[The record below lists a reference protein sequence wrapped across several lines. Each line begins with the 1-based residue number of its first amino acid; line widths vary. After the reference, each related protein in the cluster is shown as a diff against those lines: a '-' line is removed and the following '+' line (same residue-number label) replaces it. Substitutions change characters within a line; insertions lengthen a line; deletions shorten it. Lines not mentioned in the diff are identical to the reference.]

1 MCQRASQ
8 ARWQSHR
15 VLSEDERA
23 ELVRL
28 RKEARKHSDCNMR
41 SPIDDENALR
51 DKAKPSMAG
60 ARRDP

>member
-1 MCQRASQ
+1 
-8 ARWQSHR
+8 

-23 ELVRL
+23 ESVRL

-51 DKAKPSMAG
+51 DKAKPSMAA

>member
-1 MCQRASQ
+1 
-8 ARWQSHR
+8 

-23 ELVRL
+23 ELVR
-28 RKEARKHSDCNMR
+28 RPKEARHSDCNMR

-51 DKAKPSMAG
+51 DKAKPSMAA